1 MSFDLSTFIFLVV
14 LIFLNGVFAMS
25 EIALVA
31 SRKAR
36 LTVLADEGDE
46 RAKTVMRIQ
55 GEPTRAFSTIQVG
68 ITSIGILSGI
78 VGESA
83 LSEPISNV
91 LVGFGLDEEVARLAG
106 LAIVVILV
114 TYFSIVLGELVPKR
128 LGQSRAEAIACRI
141 AKPLQFFSF
150 LMAPF
155 VKLLAVSTELALKPF
170 GLEKEK
176 KDDMTEEEIHALL
189 EEGEE
194 SGAIEENESDMVK
207 NVFGLDDRLAA
218 TVMTPRCDIE
228 YIDLE
233 DPLEDCIAKILT
245 SSRSRVVVVKGGFS
259 HVLGYCTTRAI
270 LRQIINKENLDIAKC
285 ISEVIYV
292 PESITSLE
300 LLERFKATNAPQALV
315 VDEYG
320 EVVGLVTPRDLLET
334 IAGEFKP
341 EGNDEPD
348 ALSRPDGSWVLDGT
362 IAVPE
367 LKDELEIEELPEED
381 SAHYNTL
388 AGMLMLLLERVPRLG
403 DVVVWGG
410 WRFEVTS
417 MQGLH
422 IDKVIAKRIGSDA
435 NQTVN
440 SKNLERK

>member
-1 MSFDLSTFIFLVV
+1 MNFDFGTFVFLLV

-25 EIALVA
+25 EIALVV
-31 SRKAR
+31 SRKAK
-36 LTVLADEGDE
+36 LTVWADEGDTRAE
-46 RAKTVMRIQ
+46 RVMKIQ
-55 GEPTRAFSTIQVG
+55 SDPTRAFSTIQVG

-83 LSEPISNV
+83 LAEPITAS
-91 LVGFGLDEEVARLAG
+91 LVRFGMQAEYAHIIG
-106 LAIVVILV
+106 LAVVVVLV

-128 LGQSRAEAIACRI
+128 LGQSCAETVACRV
-141 AKPLQFFSF
+141 ARPLSVFAL

-155 VKLLAVSTELALKPF
+155 VKLLAVSTEVLLKPF
-170 GLEKEK
+170 GLEKAQ

-189 EEGEE
+189 QEGEE
-194 SGAIEENESDMVK
+194 NGVIEENESDMVK

-228 YIDLE
+228 FIDLDDAKE
-233 DPLEDCIAKILT
+233 KSIDKIL
-245 SSRSRVVVVKGGFS
+245 SSPRSRLVVIRGDFN
-259 HVLGYCTTRAI
+259 HVLGYCTTRAV
-270 LRQIINKENLDIAKC
+270 LRQLVDKSEMDIEKC
-285 ISEVIYV
+285 ISQATFV
-292 PESITSLE
+292 PESISGLE
-300 LLERFKATNAPQALV
+300 LLEHFKQTNAPLSLV

-341 EGNDEPD
+341 EANDEPD
-348 ALSRPDGSWVLDGT
+348 AVSRADGSWILDGT

-367 LKDELEIEELPEED
+367 LKDELEITELPEEEN
-381 SAHYNTL
+381 ATYNTL
-388 AGMLMLLLERVPRLG
+388 AGMLMLLLERVPKLG
-403 DVVVWGG
+403 DVVVWKN

-422 IDKVIAKRIGSDA
+422 IDKVLAKRVTAPIA
-435 NQTVN
+435 TAQPP
-440 SKNLERK
+440 KKQ

>member
-1 MSFDLSTFIFLVV
+1 MNFDLATCLFLLV
-14 LIFLNGVFAMS
+14 LILLNGLFAMS
-25 EIALVA
+25 EIALVV

-36 LTVLADEGDE
+36 LTILADEGDE

-55 GEPTRAFSTIQVG
+55 SDPTRAFSTIQVG

-83 LSEPISNV
+83 LASPIV
-91 LVGFGLDEEVARLAG
+91 EALTRLGLEAEIARITG
-106 LAIVVILV
+106 LAVVVVLV

-128 LGQSRAEAIACRI
+128 LGQTCSEAVACRV
-141 AKPLQFFSF
+141 ARPLQFFSTV
-150 LMAPF
+150 MSPF
-155 VKLLAVSTELALKPF
+155 VRFLAVSTEFVLKPF
-170 GLEKEK
+170 GIEKAK

-194 SGAIEENESDMVK
+194 NGVIEENESDMVK

-218 TVMTPRCDIE
+218 SVMTPRCDIE
-228 YIDLE
+228 YIDLD
-233 DPLEDCIAKILT
+233 DPIEKSISKIV
-245 SSRSRVVVVKGGFS
+245 SSPRSRLIVVRGGFD
-259 HVLGYCTTRAI
+259 HVLGYCTTRSI
-270 LRQIINKENLDIAKC
+270 LRQLVNKSELEIEKC
-285 ISEVIYV
+285 ISQATYV
-292 PESITSLE
+292 PESITGLE
-300 LLERFKATNAPQALV
+300 LLEHFKATNAPQALV

-341 EGNDEPD
+341 EANDEPQ
-348 ALSRPDGSWVLDGT
+348 AVSRADGTWVLDGT

-367 LKDELEIEELPEED
+367 LKDELEITELPEED

-403 DVVVWGG
+403 DVVVWKN

-417 MQGLH
+417 VQGLH
-422 IDKVIAKRIGSDA
+422 IEKVLAKRVS
-435 NQTVN
+435 TPV
-440 SKNLERK
+440 KKP